1 MVADQ
6 FVLNSLDGRNINSKY
21 HVYKLGVGSVVM
33 KSVTRECVLY
43 SVDRDF
49 HILVEYYRNRLPST
63 NHAF

>member
-6 FVLNSLDGRNINSKY
+6 FVLSSLDGRNMSSKY

-43 SVDRDF
+43 TVDRDF
-49 HILVEYYRNRLPST
+49 HIRVL
-63 NHAF
+63 